1 MEFKTTPK
9 RWHKRTPW
17 VIWSHWDIGSTLG
30 SSILLRRKKSCQ
42 FSSLSITTIFFTFMS
57 RAPWPVRH
65 HQSLQKEPIFTLSWF
80 HAWLYGSFDNA
91 STDKLLL
98 NNPPMASR
106 LFWKRHAGAE
116 RSEQKRSSHWDAYE
130 TFRIRPHS
138 EDYQAWM
145 PLLGSLLGQY
155 EMMISQ
161 FALFIS
167 KAPIVYGPR
176 FLPENGVSLLSL
188 SSSLKSKAAMAQSA
202 LDLRAKAYPPK
213 FNIAP
218 EKLPSQ

>member
-1 MEFKTTPK
+1 MTQKNTVGHVESL
-9 RWHKRTPW
+9 RHR
-17 VIWSHWDIGSTLG
+17 VHIGFINFDATKKVV
-30 SSILLRRKKSCQ
+30 SIFES
-42 FSSLSITTIFFTFMS
+42 FDYNNFFTFMS

-145 PLLGSLLGQY
+145 PVLGSLLGQY
-155 EMMISQ
+155 EMMISH
-161 FALFIS
+161 
-167 KAPIVYGPR
+167 
-176 FLPENGVSLLSL
+176 
-188 SSSLKSKAAMAQSA
+188 
-202 LDLRAKAYPPK
+202 
-213 FNIAP
+213 
-218 EKLPSQ
+218 LPSLFPRLHRLRPPFFARKRCFVVIIVLISEIQGSHGPKCIRP